1 MVFVMKF
8 FFDIRLLLWIGA
20 LYIDVP
26 KAELRQLLRRPTALN
41 DIFRTYPP
49 MNTAFYRIH

>member
-26 KAELRQLLRRPTALN
+26 KAGKLLR
-41 DIFRTYPP
+41 
-49 MNTAFYRIH
+49 